1 MVYDIANGVYL
12 LLRFGQF
19 EENVCIILIQ
29 VIHLTRSSR
38 LVCVI
43 FQNYGWWFELTDIYL
58 LTYTWELSRNT
69 TYPSANF
76 SHDQRSEPQSR
87 NHQDG
92 LSVATTGTI
101 SAAGY
106 AGYYISSYQQ

>member
-12 LLRFGQF
+12 LLGIGQF

-43 FQNYGWWFELTDIYL
+43 FQNYGWWIELTDIYL
-58 LTYTWELSRNT
+58 LTYTGELS
-69 TYPSANF
+69 S
-76 SHDQRSEPQSR
+76 
-87 NHQDG
+87 
-92 LSVATTGTI
+92 SVKKNYKAMKHATK
-101 SAAGY
+101 
-106 AGYYISSYQQ
+106 